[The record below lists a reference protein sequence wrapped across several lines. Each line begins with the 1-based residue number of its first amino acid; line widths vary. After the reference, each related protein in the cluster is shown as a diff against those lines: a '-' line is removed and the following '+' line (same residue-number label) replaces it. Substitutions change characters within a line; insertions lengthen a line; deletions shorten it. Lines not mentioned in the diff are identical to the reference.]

1 MARKWAQRHGHLS
14 QVGRWWKTPDAR
26 ARAVRP
32 RLQEAHTRAGR
43 GGWEGAEELAGGW
56 RCCPLS
62 WWQVLGSAQS
72 AKRRQVYIVGRLLL
86 YVYVRL

>member
-1 MARKWAQRHGHLS
+1 MNGP
-14 QVGRWWKTPDAR
+14 QVGTATWTLVTGRALVEDAR
-26 ARAVRP
+26 HAP

-72 AKRRQVYIVGRLLL
+72 AKRRQVYIVVRLLL
-86 YVYVRL
+86 YVYVCL